1 MRHPS
6 ATIRYLFDTMRAA
19 IDRAI
24 DECDPGIATQAGE
37 QFMSP
42 AESPTVSA
50 YHRRFAYA
58 FEDGSSS
65 VTFTY
70 AMRNRSTPMREEDDR
85 HDFLL
90 LLKVGDVEQDRH
102 YRLFHGCA

>member
-1 MRHPS
+1 
-6 ATIRYLFDTMRAA
+6 MRAA
-19 IDRAI
+19 IDRAV
-24 DECDPGIATQAGE
+24 DERDPGIATQAGE

-42 AESPTVSA
+42 AGSPMVSP

-58 FEDGSSS
+58 FEDGTSS

-70 AMRNRSTPMREEDDR
+70 GMRNRSTPMREEDDR

-90 LLKVGDVEQDRH
+90 LLKVDDVDQDKH
-102 YRLFHGCA
+102 YRLFHGVA